1 VGVGLLFAVLGG
13 VVGPPMMIG
22 WRCYELHADGTRA
35 EAEVIRKLEEA
46 EVIRKL
52 EGGTLVLQIAEA
64 GTACTA
70 STSRDHFDA
79 LETGK
84 RLRVVY
90 RDDAPG
96 ECTLESTLENSL
108 DLLWGMTGLL
118 AAILLGILGLGLA
131 IHRRWAGAS
140 PEHAS
145 A

>member
-35 EAEVIRKLEEA
+35 EAKLIRKLDD
-46 EVIRKL
+46 
-52 EGGTLVLQIAEA
+52 GTLVLQIAEA

-70 STSRDHFDA
+70 STSRGHFDA

>member
-35 EAEVIRKLEEA
+35 EA